1 MGELVTAFGLG
12 NTAILNNVCL
22 LPLYPGLLAFL
33 AGNAGPQQQN
43 RARMGLLGSIVLLGV
58 LTMMIVVALLLHL
71 LNAATEDVL
80 PILLPTIYGVVILL
94 GVLMILGFNPWARFQ
109 SVRAPM
115 LSNPYVTAFSYGLL
129 LGPMTLPCIAPL
141 IITAFALGANDAGE
155 LLDGILYFLAFGLG
169 FGWPLVVLPLVAVQ
183 SQRRFIGWMTNNH
196 GLLTRVSGVLLIG
209 IGIIGFVTEVIPNW
223 RQGDDNAEVARWEI
237 GPVLQDHTEPV
248 NALVF
253 MDDVLVSAGGT
264 GNSGLFNSGTDFDI
278 RLWNA
283 DDLITTWVGLPNSTE
298 GLAANG
304 DVVVS
309 GGWDSQVHVWRDG
322 VEIATLGGHTTRIQ
336 AVMFN
341 ARGDLL
347 ATGSEDGL
355 VQLWSVA
362 GDTFTQQLT
371 LNHPRLTSLAF
382 NVEGTL
388 LATGSLDNT
397 VQLWD
402 VETGARGQT
411 LTGHSNWVQGV
422 AFQPVASGL
431 LVSVSADGTARL
443 WDVTTGMTLHMLTIT
458 GQTDPIQ
465 AVAWSLDGRWIAVG
479 GGTRVVVWGQDD
491 FSRPAITFRQHTAD
505 VLSLAFGTQWLASG
519 DTTGVIRLWQLPR

>member
-80 PILLPTIYGVVILL
+80 PILLPAIYGVVILL

-115 LSNPYVTAFSYGLL
+115 LSNPYFTAFSYGLL

-141 IITAFALGANDAGE
+141 IITAFALGANDAGK
-155 LLDGILYFLAFGLG
+155 LIDGILYFLAFGLG

-183 SQRRFIGWMTNNH
+183 SQRRFIGWMTQNH

-209 IGIIGFVTEVIPNW
+209 IGVVGFMTEVVPNW
-223 RQGDDNAEVARWEI
+223 RQGDDNAKVARWEI

-248 NALVF
+248 YALTF
-253 MDDVLVSAGGT
+253 AESGLVSAGGV
-264 GNSGLFNSGTDFDI
+264 GNSGLFNSGADFDI
-278 RLWNA
+278 RLWS
-283 DDLITTWVGLPNSTE
+283 DGGLITTWAGLTNSTE
-298 GLAANG
+298 SLATNG
-304 DVVVS
+304 DVVAS
-309 GGWDSQVHVWRDG
+309 GGWDGQVHIWRDG
-322 VEIATLGGHTTRIQ
+322 IEIAALDGHTTRIQ
-336 AVMFN
+336 AVAFS
-341 ARGDLL
+341 AAGDLL

-355 VQLWSVA
+355 VQLWTVENN
-362 GDTFTQQLT
+362 TFIQQLT
-371 LNHPRLTSLAF
+371 LNHSRLTSLAF

-388 LATGSLDNT
+388 LVTGSLDNT
-397 VQLWD
+397 LWLWD
-402 VETGARGQT
+402 VAMGARIQT

-422 AFQPVASGL
+422 AFQPVAGGL
-431 LVSVSADGTARL
+431 LASVSADGTARL
-443 WDVTTGMTLHMLTIT
+443 WDVTTGMTQHTLTIT
-458 GQTDPIQ
+458 GQTEPIN
-465 AVAWSLDGRWIAVG
+465 AVAWSPDGHWLAVAG
-479 GGTRVVVWGQDD
+479 GARVVVWSQDD
-491 FSRPAITFRQHTAD
+491 FSRPAITFRQHRAE
-505 VLSLAFGTQWLASG
+505 VLSLAFNTQWLASG
-519 DTTGVIRLWQLPR
+519 DEAGVIRLWQLPD